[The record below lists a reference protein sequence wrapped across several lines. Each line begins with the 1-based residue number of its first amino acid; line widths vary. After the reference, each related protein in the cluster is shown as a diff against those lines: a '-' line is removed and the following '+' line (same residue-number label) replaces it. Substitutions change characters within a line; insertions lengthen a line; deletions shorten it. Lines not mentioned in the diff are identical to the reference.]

1 MKCSLI
7 AFPTERGDWG
17 VFNPSI
23 RQSLVRKRTKKFLSL
38 HDNVT
43 DICSYNMMM
52 MRISLGSN
60 DTAGLFDKTQP
71 LIGGLSFIP
80 SSNSS
85 RLSIVRFCQVGSRT
99 KLDNCL
105 NILRN

>member
-1 MKCSLI
+1 MLSNSI
-7 AFPTERGDWG
+7 SYREGDWG

-71 LIGGLSFIP
+71 LIGGLFIP
-80 SSNSS
+80 A
-85 RLSIVRFCQVGSRT
+85 I
-99 KLDNCL
+99 D
-105 NILRN
+105 

>member
-1 MKCSLI
+1 MKRSLI
-7 AFPTERGDWG
+7 AFPTEKGDWG

-80 SSNSS
+80 CSNSS
-85 RLSIVRFCQVGSRT
+85 RLSIVRFCQVGSTDPRQ
-99 KLDNCL
+99 LL
-105 NILRN
+105 EYS